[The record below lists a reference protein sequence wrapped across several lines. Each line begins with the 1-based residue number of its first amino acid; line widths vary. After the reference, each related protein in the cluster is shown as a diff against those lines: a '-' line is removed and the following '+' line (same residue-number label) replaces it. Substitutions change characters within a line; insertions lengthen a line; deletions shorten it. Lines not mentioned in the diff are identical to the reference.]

1 MRRQA
6 RQMYEIFISKV
17 QLSPSIVKC
26 YFLKRSLKPG
36 QDRTTFLKVER
47 LGAHFQTYHISES
60 MSLSQTYSKQM
71 DVCLLLLKNPSDGL
85 RSRFYCTGSFPQV
98 ERARPK
104 CSCITYLFFFCFFLH
119 SSLNCSV

>member
-6 RQMYEIFISKV
+6 RQMYESFISKV
-17 QLSPSIVKC
+17 QLSPSIVEC

-36 QDRTTFLKVER
+36 QDRTAFLK

-71 DVCLLLLKNPSDGL
+71 DVACSFKRPPSDSVRRQL
-85 RSRFYCTGSFPQV
+85 QV
-98 ERARPK
+98 LSIAPG
-104 CSCITYLFFFCFFLH
+104 CSPP
-119 SSLNCSV
+119 S